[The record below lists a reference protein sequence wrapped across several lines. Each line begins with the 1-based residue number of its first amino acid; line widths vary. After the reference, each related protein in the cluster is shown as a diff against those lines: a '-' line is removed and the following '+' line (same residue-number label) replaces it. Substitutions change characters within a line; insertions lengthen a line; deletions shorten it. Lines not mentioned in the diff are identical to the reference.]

1 LPLES
6 AIQLRIIAALRAA
19 GAYVTKFSAGDVG
32 TPDLLVC
39 YQGRFFGMEVKQP
52 KNYPTKIQRHR
63 LEQIALAG
71 GVGVVVR
78 SVDDALSALEQPPK
92 GDSTT
97 APEEVYDSMPGSV
110 PSHTRLDTT

>member
-1 LPLES
+1 MPLES
-6 AIQLRIIAALRAA
+6 AIQLRIIAALRSA

-78 SVDDALSALEQPPK
+78 SVNDALAALEQPPK

>member
-1 LPLES
+1 M
-6 AIQLRIIAALRAA
+6 
-19 GAYVTKFSAGDVG
+19 G

-78 SVDDALSALEQPPK
+78 SVDDALAAL
-92 GDSTT
+92 
-97 APEEVYDSMPGSV
+97 AAYDSMPGSV
-110 PSHTRLDTT
+110 PSHTRLETT

>member
-39 YQGRFFGMEVKQP
+39 YQGRFFGMEVKQL

-78 SVDDALSALEQPPK
+78 SVDDALAAL
-92 GDSTT
+92 
-97 APEEVYDSMPGSV
+97 AAYDSMPGSV
-110 PSHTRLDTT
+110 PSQTRLETT